1 MHKVIIIGSGPAGHT
16 AAIYAARANLKPVM
30 FEGLV
35 RGGIPGGQLM
45 ITTDVENYPG
55 FPEGIKGPEL
65 MELFKKQS
73 LRFGTVIHTA
83 DVDEVDLTK
92 RPFRVVSEGQEHFA
106 EALIIAT
113 GAQAKWIGLESE
125 TALRNRGVSACATCD
140 GFFFRNQDVC
150 VVGGGDTAMEEAHY
164 LAGLAKS
171 VTVIHRRDTLRA
183 SQIMQDRARNNPKI
197 SFLWNKE
204 VVEVLDPAAG
214 TVNAL
219 RLRDTV
225 TGELSLHPTQGL
237 FIAIGHVPNTD
248 LFKGVLTLD
257 ENGYL
262 VTKPGTTQTNV
273 EGVFAAGDVAAPG

>member
-1 MHKVIIIGSGPAGHT
+1 
-16 AAIYAARANLKPVM
+16 
-30 FEGLV
+30 
-35 RGGIPGGQLM
+35 
-45 ITTDVENYPG
+45 
-55 FPEGIKGPEL
+55 

-106 EALIIAT
+106 ESLIIAT

-140 GFFFRNQDVC
+140 GFFFRGQDVC

-164 LAGLAKS
+164 LAGLARS

-273 EGVFAAGDVAAPG
+273 EGVFAAGDVADHVYRQAVTAAGTGCAAAIEAERWLAAQSH